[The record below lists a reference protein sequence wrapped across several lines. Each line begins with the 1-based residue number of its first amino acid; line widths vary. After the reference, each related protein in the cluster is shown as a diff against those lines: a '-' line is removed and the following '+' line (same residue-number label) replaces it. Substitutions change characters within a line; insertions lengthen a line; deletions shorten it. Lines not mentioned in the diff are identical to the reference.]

1 MKKRDIES
9 RVEDLEESEE
19 SEKSIAEL
27 WAEVMAEADG
37 REPPNVESTET
48 TTDMSEILDE

>member
-1 MKKRDIES
+1 MKKHDIEN

-37 REPPNVESTET
+37 REPPDVESTET

>member
-1 MKKRDIES
+1 MKKHDIEN

-27 WAEVMAEADG
+27 WAEVLAEADG
-37 REPPNVESTET
+37 REPVESTET